1 MRRRSVGISSMR
13 EQDSVDE
20 SGDEP
25 VTASMRPPDGGSDDP
40 AEATWLARLR
50 RSFREPRL
58 SRGQVLAG
66 ILCGLLAFAAVVQI
80 RARDA
85 GSQLAGA
92 RESDLVVILDGV
104 TGQAQRLEDE
114 RRDLQSAQERLE
126 FGADREQAALEQAT
140 ERATTLGI
148 LAGTLAAKGPG
159 VQLTIQDPAGKVD
172 ADTLLNALQEL
183 RDAGAEAI
191 QLNALRLV
199 ASTDLLDVAS
209 GRILVDGTRIQP
221 PYTFL
226 VIGDPDTIATAL
238 NIPGGV
244 LDVLAERDA
253 TGEVSKRPEVR
264 VDAVRAP
271 DPMPNSRASRSE
283 RGR

>member
-1 MRRRSVGISSMR
+1 ML
-13 EQDSVDE
+13 E
-20 SGDEP
+20 SGDAL
-25 VTASMRPPDGGSDDP
+25 VTASMKPRNGGP
-40 AEATWLARLR
+40 EHVAGATWLARLR

-58 SRGQVLAG
+58 SRGQVLAAV
-66 ILCGLLAFAAVVQI
+66 LCGLLAFAAVVQI

-114 RRDLQSAQERLE
+114 RRDLQSAKERLE
-126 FGADREQAALEQAT
+126 FGADKEQAALEQAT
-140 ERATTLGI
+140 ERAATLGI

-159 VQLTIQDPAGKVD
+159 VRLAIQDPAGKVD

-191 QLNALRLV
+191 QLNAVRLV
-199 ASTDLLDVAS
+199 ASTDFIDAGTGGV
-209 GRILVDGTRIQP
+209 LVDGTRIQP
-221 PYTFL
+221 PYSFL

-238 NIPGGV
+238 DIPGGV
-244 LDVLAERDA
+244 LDVLAEQDA
-253 TGEVSKRPEVR
+253 TGEVSKPPEVR

>member
-1 MRRRSVGISSMR
+1 
-13 EQDSVDE
+13 
-20 SGDEP
+20 
-25 VTASMRPPDGGSDDP
+25 MRPRAGTSDDA

-58 SRGQVLAG
+58 NRGQVLAG

-104 TGQAQRLEDE
+104 TGQAERLEDE
-114 RRDLQSAQERLE
+114 RRDLQSAKERLE

-159 VQLTIQDPAGKVD
+159 VRLTIQDPAGKVD

-191 QLNALRLV
+191 QLNAVRLV
-199 ASTDLLDVAS
+199 ASTDFLDVAS
-209 GRILVDGTRIQP
+209 GGILVDGTRIQA

-238 NIPGGV
+238 DIPGGV

-253 TGEVSKRPEVR
+253 TGEVSKRPDVR

-283 RGR
+283 RGQ

>member
-1 MRRRSVGISSMR
+1 MRQQSVGTSSMR
-13 EQDSVDE
+13 DQGSVDG
-20 SGDEP
+20 SGDEL
-25 VTASMRPPDGGSDDP
+25 VTAPTRPGDSGPDDP
-40 AEATWLARLR
+40 AATTWLTRLR
-50 RSFREPRL
+50 RSFRDPRL
-58 SRGQVLAG
+58 SRGQLLAAV
-66 ILCGLLAFAAVVQI
+66 LCGLLAFAAVVQI

-114 RRDLQSAQERLE
+114 RRDLQSAKERLE

-140 ERATTLGI
+140 DRATTLGI

-159 VQLTIQDPAGKVD
+159 IRLTIDDPGGKVD

-191 QLNALRLV
+191 QINAVRVV
-199 ASTDLLDVAS
+199 ASTDFLDEPS
-209 GRILVDGTRIQP
+209 GGILVDGTRTGP

-226 VIGDPDTIATAL
+226 VIGDPDTISTAL
-238 NIPGGV
+238 DIPGGV

-253 TGEVSKRPEVR
+253 AGDVSKQPDVR

-271 DPMPNSRASRSE
+271 DPMPHSHVSRTE

>member
-1 MRRRSVGISSMR
+1 MPD
-13 EQDSVDE
+13 QDSGHE
-20 SGDEP
+20 SADQL
-25 VTASMRPPDGGSDDP
+25 VTAPMKPRDGDSEDAGG
-40 AEATWLARLR
+40 ATWLARLR

-58 SRGQVLAG
+58 NRGQILAAV
-66 ILCGLLAFAAVVQI
+66 LCGLLAFAAVVQI

-114 RRDLQSAQERLE
+114 QRDLQNAKERLE

-140 ERATTLGI
+140 QRATTLGI

-159 VQLTIQDPAGKVD
+159 VQLTIQDPARKVD

-191 QLNALRLV
+191 QLNGVRLV
-199 ASTDLLDVAS
+199 ASSDLLDVAS
-209 GRILVDGTRIQP
+209 SAILVDGTRIQP

-238 NIPGGV
+238 DIPGGV

-253 TGEVSKRPEVR
+253 TGEVSKRPDVR
-264 VDAVRAP
+264 VDAVRAL
-271 DPMPNSRASRSE
+271 DPMPHSRASRAE
-283 RGR
+283 RGQ

>member
-1 MRRRSVGISSMR
+1 MRDQEGVGEPDDELVTPSMKAR
-13 EQDSVDE
+13 
-20 SGDEP
+20 
-25 VTASMRPPDGGSDDP
+25 DGGSDD
-40 AEATWLARLR
+40 AAGVTWLARLR

-58 SRGQVLAG
+58 NRGQILAAV
-66 ILCGLLAFAAVVQI
+66 LCGLLAFAAVVQI

-104 TGQAQRLEDE
+104 TEQAQRLEDE
-114 RRDLQSAQERLE
+114 RRDLQSAKERLE

-148 LAGTLAAKGPG
+148 LAGTLAAQGPG
-159 VQLTIQDPAGKVD
+159 VRLTIQDPANKVD

-191 QLNALRLV
+191 QLNTVRLV
-199 ASTDLLDVAS
+199 ASTDFLDVAS
-209 GRILVDGTRIQP
+209 GGILVDGTRTQP

-226 VIGDPDTIATAL
+226 VIGDPETIATAL
-238 NIPGGV
+238 DIPGGV
-244 LDVLAERDA
+244 LDVLAEQDA
-253 TGEVSKRPEVR
+253 TGEVSKRPDMR
-264 VDAVRAP
+264 VDATRAP